1 VAIVP
6 FARDEMVDA
15 IHPIKVYEYLAAS
28 LPVVATR
35 WPELEEMRAPVALA
49 GRDQYVAALGEAL
62 EGDVPFLQE
71 RLRYARAN
79 SWDTRFGQ
87 VIETV
92 RRCLGGLDVPEVA
105 ARAVPAPNGGDAG
118 EGA

>member
-35 WPELEEMRAPVALA
+35 WPELEAMRAPVALA
-49 GRDQYVAALGEAL
+49 GRGNFLTALGEAL

-87 VIETV
+87 VMDAV
-92 RRCLGGLDVPEVA
+92 RPCIGRGEM
-105 ARAVPAPNGGDAG
+105 PA
-118 EGA
+118 